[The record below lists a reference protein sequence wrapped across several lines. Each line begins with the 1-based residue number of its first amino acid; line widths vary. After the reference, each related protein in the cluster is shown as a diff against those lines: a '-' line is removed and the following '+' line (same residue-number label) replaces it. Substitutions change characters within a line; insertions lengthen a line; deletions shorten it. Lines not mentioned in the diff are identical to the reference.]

1 MVSAKYQAQ
10 SPEST
15 WHRPIHPNQ
24 RHRLDWV
31 NNMQLI
37 SLAKAAPFALIS
49 ALPAECSTHVGAPV
63 NGRPAEV
70 TITRSLIYVQ
80 VGFEPNGALQTMFG
94 DASAPRMRRVMGVM
108 FCPACAMRETP

>member
-1 MVSAKYQAQ
+1 M
-10 SPEST
+10 
-15 WHRPIHPNQ
+15 
-24 RHRLDWV
+24 DWV